1 MCYKQGGKFQ
11 GRREMKR
18 GNVQRDMPL
27 SRRESLED
35 KQWDGIHGQ
44 GSHGRSTGWQSGTS
58 ASSDAGAGSFIRT
71 VESRQS
77 SEQQTCK
84 EGLEQLLR
92 KAEEEIGDLEWR

>member
-1 MCYKQGGKFQ
+1 MCYRQRGKCQGK
-11 GRREMKR
+11 REMKR

-35 KQWDGIHGQ
+35 KQRDGIHGQ

-58 ASSDAGAGSFIRT
+58 ASGDAGAGSFITT

-84 EGLEQLLR
+84 EGLE
-92 KAEEEIGDLEWR
+92 